1 MSCRCGRGQRVLQ
14 IGSSFICFTG
24 LPEPG
29 QHISVGLHFW
39 NDQRTMNP
47 IFPNSASMVPRL
59 RTMWSSPE
67 ADLTSS
73 PTYSSVSFVEEEGE
87 GQSDIPRRDFLKDER
102 DQS

>member
-47 IFPNSASMVPRL
+47 IFPNSAFISL
-59 RTMWSSPE
+59 HGAS
-67 ADLTSS
+67 AQDH
-73 PTYSSVSFVEEEGE
+73 VE
-87 GQSDIPRRDFLKDER
+87 
-102 DQS
+102 